1 MKSKRGDLLNNVLGL
16 LIAVIGIGLL
26 VFAVV
31 KLYGVTVNQEEENA
45 KNILNVIEGKIKP
58 GDKVIADHK
67 GGKVSI
73 AVEKPN

>member
-45 KNILNVIEGKIKP
+45 KNILNVIEGKIKNL
-58 GDKVIADHK
+58 GTIN
-67 GGKVSI
+67 VSTG
-73 AVEKPN
+73 EF